1 MVSNIGYLISV
12 QGVISRDCLADCPQS
27 PLHRRR
33 SRVEALVGVFADAL
47 ADVLLAALTRSVEHC
62 RSALEEIVVEI
73 VVETVV
79 EIRHRVR
86 LSSWQPA
93 AILLA
98 NLILQDGL
106 TLRGD
111 PILTNQR

>member
-62 RSALEEIVVEI
+62 RSALKEIVVEI
-73 VVETVV
+73 RCGDRCGDKAQGT
-79 EIRHRVR
+79 
-86 LSSWQPA
+86 A
-93 AILLA
+93 
-98 NLILQDGL
+98 LILATRCNL
-106 TLRGD
+106 AR
-111 PILTNQR
+111 